1 MKKLTKALAISSKVK
16 EAVRQRDSIDG
27 WPCCIY
33 CGSPYALP
41 EAHYIPRS
49 HLGLGIEENILTL
62 CRECHEAYDRSGKR
76 EEMKAFFRD
85 YLRSK
90 YPDWDENDLVYK
102 K

>member
-41 EAHYIPRS
+41 EAHYLPRS

-62 CRECHEAYDRSGKR
+62 CRECHEAYDRSRKR
-76 EEMKAFFRD
+76 EEMKAFFKD
-85 YLRSK
+85 YLQSK
-90 YPDWDENDLVYK
+90 YPDWNENDLVYK